1 MGARRMVM
9 GALDALLDFGHVAAT
24 SLADST
30 RQVLAT
36 IQGNADDDEGTN
48 AESRVSTLWG
58 HAAVLMRPKAPTTSP
73 EGRLEVA
80 FIRHG
85 DELVPVASRDL
96 RWQIDLAEGDVIIRN
111 LDGTNPVRLH
121 LLADGTAVLEAN
133 TVKIGDASA
142 TEKIGLGTA
151 IKGHLDNVFTLLAEM
166 KTVINTHEHIET
178 GGTTTTPHTLLVLGT
193 NPSVPDVESRHLVE
207 N

>member
-1 MGARRMVM
+1 M
-9 GALDALLDFGHVAAT
+9 GALDTLLDFGHVAAT
-24 SLADST
+24 SLATST

-36 IQGNADDDEGTN
+36 IQGNADDDDGTN

-73 EGRLEVA
+73 NGRLEVA

-85 DELVPVASRDL
+85 DELVPIASRDL

-133 TVKIGDASA
+133 TVKIGDAGA
-142 TEKIGLGTA
+142 TEGIGLGTA
-151 IKGHLDNVFTLLAEM
+151 IKNHLDSI
-166 KTVINTHEHIET
+166 KTWLDSHTHVLTISAQAGA
-178 GGTTTTPHTLLVLGT
+178 GGTGTAAPPTPSS
-193 NPSVPDVESRHLVE
+193 PSVPDVESRHKVE

>member
-1 MGARRMVM
+1 MGARNMMM
-9 GALDALLDFGHVAAT
+9 GALATLLDFGHVAAT

-36 IQGNADDDEGTN
+36 IQGNADDDDGTN

-58 HAAVLMRPKAPTTSP
+58 HAAVLMRPKAPTASP
-73 EGRLEVA
+73 SGRLEVA

-96 RWQIDLAEGDVIIRN
+96 RWQIDLAEGDVVVRN

-133 TVKIGDASA
+133 TVKIGDAGA
-142 TEKIGLGTA
+142 TEAIGLGTA
-151 IKGHLDNVFTLLAEM
+151 IKGHFDAL
-166 KTVINTHEHIET
+166 KTYIDAIAAAYAAHNHPTAPPGVVSPPNTPIA
-178 GGTTTTPHTLLVLGT
+178 GS
-193 NPSVPDVESRHLVE
+193 NPTVPDVESRHKVE